1 MMSLLAERQSQGLLY
16 TRFKNSARSPLPSG
30 GGYNATVPMT
40 SLLQII
46 IKFFLPLL
54 SEKAFGVAHGEGAY
68 ISNEAPRRGAV
79 GALKP
84 MSASV

>member
-1 MMSLLAERQSQGLLY
+1 
-16 TRFKNSARSPLPSG
+16 
-30 GGYNATVPMT
+30 MT

-46 IKFFLPLL
+46 IKVFLPLM
-54 SEKAFGVAHGEGAY
+54 SEKGVGVAHGEGANL
-68 ISNEAPRRGAV
+68 SNEAPRRDTV